1 MKVACTVREEAVGKG
16 PQTSGTSLAA
26 YFIEGAREEGA
37 AQPGSVRTENENC
50 CEGTLVIN

>member
-26 YFIEGAREEGA
+26 YFIEEEQEEVKGH
-37 AQPGSVRTENENC
+37 QDPRRLKFG
-50 CEGTLVIN
+50 